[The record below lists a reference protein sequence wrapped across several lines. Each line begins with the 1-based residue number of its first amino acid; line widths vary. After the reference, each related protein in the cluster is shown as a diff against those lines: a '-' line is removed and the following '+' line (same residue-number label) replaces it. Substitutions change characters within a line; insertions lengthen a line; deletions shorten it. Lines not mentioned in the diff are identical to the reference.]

1 MANNTLLRLS
11 IIASYAN
18 GKAIA
23 TRFYD
28 CVYLALRLHYR
39 LAQPTF
45 TNSPNKKAR
54 NAKDIAGE
62 ASWEAFKDR
71 LHPTSE

>member
-1 MANNTLLRLS
+1 MQICCLTS
-11 IIASYAN
+11 
-18 GKAIA
+18 
-23 TRFYD
+23 FD
-28 CVYLALRLHYR
+28 
-39 LAQPTF
+39 
-45 TNSPNKKAR
+45 NSQARYSTNKKAR